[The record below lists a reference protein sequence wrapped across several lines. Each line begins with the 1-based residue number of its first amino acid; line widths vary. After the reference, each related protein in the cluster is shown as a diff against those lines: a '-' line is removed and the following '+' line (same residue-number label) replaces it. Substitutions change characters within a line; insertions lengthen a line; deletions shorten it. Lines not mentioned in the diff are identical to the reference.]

1 MISVGIKYTS
11 HLQGDYGLVKE
22 TCNSFR
28 EANDFDGTY
37 TRLIEIF
44 DHYKNKQDIYTKTFG
59 PGSWFDPD
67 QLGIGYPGFTLDQS
81 KLQMAVYAVM
91 AAPLFISTDLRK
103 IQPEFLDILLNKYS
117 SPPLLRRTQYKMCS
131 FSGT

>member
-1 MISVGIKYTS
+1 M
-11 HLQGDYGLVKE
+11 KE

-28 EANDFDGTY
+28 DALSFDGTY
-37 TRLIEIF
+37 TRLMDILKF
-44 DHYKNKQDIYTKTFG
+44 YKEKQDIYTTTFG

-67 QLGIGYPGFTLDQS
+67 ILGVGHPGFTLDQS
-81 KLQMAVYAVM
+81 KLQMALYAVM

-103 IQPEFLDILLNKYS
+103 IQQEFLDVLLNKYS
-117 SPPLLRRTQYKMCS
+117 SLPLLRRTQYKKCS